1 MKPGLTWLNA
11 NDRNIHMNVRDKGNR
26 GEREWRD
33 VLNNT
38 FHTKYAR
45 TPLSG
50 GMDLKG
56 DVRRTYK
63 CPKTIADEFHW
74 EVKRVEK
81 LNIHGAYRQAVN
93 DCRPKHVPVVVL
105 RRNNESY
112 KIFLSADDFLNLLVE
127 LEALRKIDKPN
138 KKTDFETWVEGKN
151 ERAKKQL
158 YSRGNKKFHKK

>member
-1 MKPGLTWLNA
+1 
-11 NDRNIHMNVRDKGNR
+11 MNVRNKGGR
-26 GEREWRD
+26 GEREWKEII
-33 VLNNT
+33 NKT
-38 FHTKYAR
+38 FHTKYER
-45 TPLSG
+45 TPMSG
-50 GMDLKG
+50 AMEGLKG

-81 LNIHGAYRQAVN
+81 LNIHSAYRQAVN
-93 DCRPKHVPVVVL
+93 DCRPKHVPIVVL

-138 KKTDFETWVEGKN
+138 KKTDFEKWVEGKN
-151 ERAKKQL
+151 VRTKNKLYDRSDKKFYKKQ
-158 YSRGNKKFHKK
+158 